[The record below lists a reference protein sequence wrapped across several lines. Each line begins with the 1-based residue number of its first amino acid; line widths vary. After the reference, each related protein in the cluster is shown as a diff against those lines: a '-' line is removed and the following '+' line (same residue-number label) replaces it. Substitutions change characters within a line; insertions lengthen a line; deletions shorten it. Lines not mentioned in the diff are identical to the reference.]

1 MGGSDL
7 SESPSALSE
16 SCSEGSTAGGC
27 AMSSVATA
35 QSLTRGLAVT
45 LSPNGNWKDQVSAIY
60 RELIRPDFPI
70 RLEKLTWNRVKSWL
84 YGEARV
90 IAWEEMRALEELRA
104 IEEARRET
112 REFAAFT
119 NRLAIALAREG
130 ASLNRKQMAVLE
142 RITSRSAALSRDP
155 DARPGIARRYVA
167 VPGREAA

>member
-1 MGGSDL
+1 MKHSDL
-7 SESPSALSE
+7 SESPSASSE
-16 SCSEGSTAGGC
+16 SFSERSKAGGC

-35 QSLTRGLAVT
+35 QSLTRDLAHALAPT
-45 LSPNGNWKDQVSAIY
+45 GNWKDQVTAIY

-104 IEEARRET
+104 IEEARREH

-119 NRLAIALAREG
+119 NRLAITLAREG

-142 RITSRSAALSRDP
+142 RIAGRSAAVPRSP
-155 DARPGIARRYVA
+155 DTRSGVARRYVA
-167 VPGREAA
+167 APGREAA